1 MDEAENEENSHD
13 IDQSW
18 KDWQIFLGLKAR
30 NFVTF
35 NTCILGIVSMRH
47 KREHITHNTRRS
59 EE

>member
-18 KDWQIFLGLKAR
+18 KDCQIFLGLKAK
-30 NFVTF
+30 NCITF
-35 NTCILGIVSMRH
+35 NTCILCIVSMRH
-47 KREHITHNTRRS
+47 ERENITHNTTRR